1 MMTLKGFF
9 KNLFDINFKEFITK
23 AVIKYLYLIAIIALA
38 IGALLFLVASIAGGG
53 WMAFL
58 AIFLAPIGFVIY
70 LLMIRIWLEL
80 VIVFFRIADNT
91 DRMAPP
97 EAEPAAPDTT
107 AESEE

>member
-23 AVIKYLYLIAIIALA
+23 VVIKYLYLIAIIALA
-38 IGALLFLVASIAGGG
+38 IGALSFLIASIARGG
-53 WMAFL
+53 WGAFL
-58 AIFLAPIGFVIY
+58 AILLAPIGFIVY
-70 LLMIRIWLEL
+70 LLIIRIWLEL
-80 VIVFFRIADNT
+80 VLVIFKIADNT

-107 AESEE
+107 AEPKE